1 MPIWAEKLFSAL
13 VWLAVWQAAY
23 LIVGKD
29 LLLASPLNTLKALM
43 ALCGKQ
49 TFWSAVGGS
58 LLRMLISLISG
69 VALGVILAGLLARFR
84 LLNAV
89 FRPLLSVIRST
100 PVTSFI
106 LLALVWLSASNV
118 PVLTGILMVVPII
131 WANVTQGIESL
142 DSGLLEMA
150 EIYKFS
156 PVKRLRH
163 LYIPSV
169 MPHFI
174 AGVKT
179 SVGLC
184 WKACIAAE
192 VIGTPKNAIGSMLYN
207 TKIYLETENMFAFTI
222 TVIVISMALE
232 RLFRLLLQ
240 LLANKEGSAY
250 ADGI

>member
-1 MPIWAEKLFSAL
+1 
-13 VWLAVWQAAY
+13 
-23 LIVGKD
+23 
-29 LLLASPLNTLKALM
+29 
-43 ALCGKQ
+43 
-49 TFWSAVGGS
+49 
-58 LLRMLISLISG
+58 
-69 VALGVILAGLLARFR
+69 
-84 LLNAV
+84 
-89 FRPLLSVIRST
+89 
-100 PVTSFI
+100 
-106 LLALVWLSASNV
+106 
-118 PVLTGILMVVPII
+118 
-131 WANVTQGIESL
+131 
-142 DSGLLEMA
+142 
-150 EIYKFS
+150 
-156 PVKRLRH
+156 
-163 LYIPSV
+163 